1 MVSMSATVP
10 APIGVAERQVR
21 LAGLR
26 RRMEAAGVETVLL
39 GSTSSLRYFTGIDWY
54 ASERLV
60 GALVHASGGLDYIT
74 PQFELEKIEGL
85 ISLPGEVL
93 TWEEDESPWRLVAD
107 RIGSAGRMAVDERM
121 ALAMYRSLRSEI
133 DDARLADAGP
143 LIHALRSRK
152 SPAEIALMSYAKAIT
167 IEVHRR
173 ARAQLQAGQRAS
185 EVVRFIDDQHRALG
199 GSGNSFCIVSFGADT
214 SLPHGGEGDPALAR
228 GDVVLIDTGTRID
241 GYSSD
246 ITRTYVFGEAT
257 PEVRR
262 VWEAEKRAQAAAFDA
277 ARPGLPCE
285 AVDAAARRS
294 LEADG
299 FGPGYSLPGLP
310 HRTGHGIGLDIHEG
324 PYLVKGDTTPLATG
338 MCFSNEPMI
347 VVPGRF
353 GVRLEDHFHMTDA
366 GPQWFTRPQHSLD
379 DPFADVPDW
388 PAG

>member
-1 MVSMSATVP
+1 MVSMSAKVP
-10 APIGVAERQVR
+10 APIGVAERLGR

-26 RRMEAAGVETVLL
+26 QGMEAAGVETVLL
-39 GSTSSLRYFTGIDWY
+39 GSTSSLRYFTGLDWY

-74 PQFELEKIEGL
+74 PQFELEKVEGL
-85 ISLPGEVL
+85 ISLPGEIL
-93 TWEEDESPWRLVAD
+93 TWEEDQSPWRLVAE
-107 RIGSAGRMAVDERM
+107 RIGPTGRMAIDERM
-121 ALAMYRSLRSEI
+121 ALAMYRSLRAEI

-143 LIHALRSRK
+143 LIHPLRSRK
-152 SPAEIALMSYAKAIT
+152 SPAEIAQMRHAKAIT
-167 IEVHRR
+167 LEVHRR
-173 ARAQLQAGQRAS
+173 AHLQLHAGQRAS

-199 GSGNSFCIVSFGADT
+199 GSGNSFCIVSFAEDT
-214 SLPHGGEGDPALAR
+214 SLPHGGEGDRALAH

-262 VWEAEKRAQAAAFDA
+262 VWEAEKRAQAAAFEA
-277 ARPGLPCE
+277 ARPGVACE

-294 LEADG
+294 LEVDG

-366 GPQWFTRPQHSLD
+366 GPEWFTRPQHSLD
-379 DPFADVPDW
+379 DPFADVPAW
-388 PAG
+388 PER

>member
-1 MVSMSATVP
+1 MVSMSAKVP
-10 APIGVAERQVR
+10 APIGVAERLGR

-26 RRMEAAGVETVLL
+26 QGMEAAGVETVLL
-39 GSTSSLRYFTGIDWY
+39 GSTSSLRYFTGLDWY

-74 PQFELEKIEGL
+74 PQFELEKVEGL
-85 ISLPGEVL
+85 ISLPGEIL
-93 TWEEDESPWRLVAD
+93 TWEEDESPWRLVAE
-107 RIGSAGRMAVDERM
+107 RIGPTGRMAIDERM
-121 ALAMYRSLRSEI
+121 ALAMYRSLRAEI

-143 LIHALRSRK
+143 LIHPLRSRK
-152 SPAEIALMSYAKAIT
+152 SPAELAQMRHAKAIT
-167 IEVHRR
+167 LEVHRR
-173 ARAQLQAGQRAS
+173 AHLQLHAGQRAS

-199 GSGNSFCIVSFGADT
+199 GSGNSFCIVSFAEDT
-214 SLPHGGEGDPALAR
+214 SLPHGGEGDRALAH

-262 VWEAEKRAQAAAFDA
+262 VWEAEKRAQAAAFEA
-277 ARPGLPCE
+277 ARLGVACE

-294 LEADG
+294 LEVDG

-366 GPQWFTRPQHSLD
+366 GPEWFTRPQHSLD
-379 DPFADVPDW
+379 DPFADVPAW
-388 PAG
+388 PER

>member
-1 MVSMSATVP
+1 MVSMSAKVP
-10 APIGVAERQVR
+10 APIGVAERLGR

-26 RRMEAAGVETVLL
+26 QGMEAAGVETVLL
-39 GSTSSLRYFTGIDWY
+39 GSTSSLRYFTGLDWY

-74 PQFELEKIEGL
+74 PQFELEKVEGL
-85 ISLPGEVL
+85 ISLPGEIL
-93 TWEEDESPWRLVAD
+93 TWEEDESPWRLVAE
-107 RIGSAGRMAVDERM
+107 RIGPTGRMAVDERM
-121 ALAMYRSLRSEI
+121 ALAMYRSLRAEI

-143 LIHALRSRK
+143 LIHPLRSRK
-152 SPAEIALMSYAKAIT
+152 SPAEIAQMRHAKAIT
-167 IEVHRR
+167 LEVHRR
-173 ARAQLQAGQRAS
+173 AHLQLHAGQRAS

-199 GSGNSFCIVSFGADT
+199 GSGNSFCIVSFAEDT
-214 SLPHGGEGDPALAR
+214 SLPHGGEGDRALAH

-277 ARPGLPCE
+277 ARPGVACE

-366 GPQWFTRPQHSLD
+366 GPEWFTRPQHSLD
-379 DPFADVPDW
+379 DPFADVPAW
-388 PAG
+388 PER

>member
-1 MVSMSATVP
+1 MVSMSAKVP
-10 APIGVAERQVR
+10 APIGVAERLGR

-26 RRMEAAGVETVLL
+26 QGMEAAGVETVLL
-39 GSTSSLRYFTGIDWY
+39 GSTSSLRYFTGLDWY

-74 PQFELEKIEGL
+74 PQFELEKVEGL
-85 ISLPGEVL
+85 ISLPGEIL
-93 TWEEDESPWRLVAD
+93 TWEEDESPWRLVAE
-107 RIGSAGRMAVDERM
+107 RIGPTGRMAIDERM
-121 ALAMYRSLRSEI
+121 ALAMYRSLRAEI

-143 LIHALRSRK
+143 LIHPLRSRK
-152 SPAEIALMSYAKAIT
+152 SPAELAQMRHAKAIT
-167 IEVHRR
+167 LEVHRR
-173 ARAQLQAGQRAS
+173 AHLQLHAGQRAS

-199 GSGNSFCIVSFGADT
+199 GSGNSFCIVSFAEDT
-214 SLPHGGEGDPALAR
+214 SLPHGGEGDRALAH

-262 VWEAEKRAQAAAFDA
+262 VWEAEKRAQAAAFEA
-277 ARPGLPCE
+277 ARPGVACE

-294 LEADG
+294 LEVDG

-366 GPQWFTRPQHSLD
+366 GPDWFTRPQHSLD
-379 DPFADVPDW
+379 DPFADVPAW
-388 PAG
+388 PER

>member
-1 MVSMSATVP
+1 MAKVAGSVP
-10 APIGVAERQVR
+10 APVGPAERRAR
-21 LAGLR
+21 LTRLR
-26 RRMEAAGVETVLL
+26 EGMDAAGVETMLL
-39 GSTSSLRYFTGIDWY
+39 GSTSSLRYFTGLDWY

-60 GALVHASGGLDYIT
+60 GAMVHASGGLDYIM
-74 PQFELEKIEGL
+74 PRFELEKVEGL
-85 ISLPGEVL
+85 ISLPGDIL

-107 RIGSAGRMAVDERM
+107 RIGAAGRLAVDERM
-121 ALAMYRSLRSEI
+121 ALAMYRSLRAEI
-133 DDARLADAGP
+133 DDARLADAAP

-152 SPAEIALMSYAKAIT
+152 SPTEIALMRHAKAIT

-173 ARAQLQAGQRAS
+173 AHEQLHAGQRAS

-199 GSGNSFCIVSFGADT
+199 GSGSSFCIVSFGEDT
-214 SLPHGGEGDPALAR
+214 SLPHGGEGDRALAP

-246 ITRTYVFGEAT
+246 ITRTYVFGEASL
-257 PEVRR
+257 EVRR
-262 VWEAEKRAQAAAFDA
+262 VWEAEKRAQAAAFEA
-277 ARPGLPCE
+277 ARPGAPCE

-299 FGPGYSLPGLP
+299 FGPGYRLPGLP

-366 GPQWFTRPQHSLD
+366 GPEWFTRPQHSLNE
-379 DPFADVPDW
+379 PFADVPAW
-388 PAG
+388 PED

>member
-1 MVSMSATVP
+1 MVSMSAKVP
-10 APIGVAERQVR
+10 APIGVAERLGR

-26 RRMEAAGVETVLL
+26 QGMEAAGVETVLL
-39 GSTSSLRYFTGIDWY
+39 GSTSSLRYFTGLDWY

-74 PQFELEKIEGL
+74 PQFELEKVEGL
-85 ISLPGEVL
+85 ISLPGEIL
-93 TWEEDESPWRLVAD
+93 TWEEDQSPWRLVAE
-107 RIGSAGRMAVDERM
+107 RIGPTGRMAIDERM
-121 ALAMYRSLRSEI
+121 ALAMYRSLRAEI

-143 LIHALRSRK
+143 LIHPLRSRK
-152 SPAEIALMSYAKAIT
+152 SPAELAQMRHAKAIT
-167 IEVHRR
+167 LEVHRR
-173 ARAQLQAGQRAS
+173 AHLQLHAGQRAS

-199 GSGNSFCIVSFGADT
+199 GSGNSFCIVSFAEDT
-214 SLPHGGEGDPALAR
+214 SLPHGGEGDRALAH

-262 VWEAEKRAQAAAFDA
+262 VWEAEKRAQAAAFEA
-277 ARPGLPCE
+277 ARPGVACE

-294 LEADG
+294 LEVDG

-366 GPQWFTRPQHSLD
+366 GPEWFTRPQHSLD
-379 DPFADVPDW
+379 DPFADVPAW
-388 PAG
+388 PER

>member
-1 MVSMSATVP
+1 MVSMSAKVP
-10 APIGVAERQVR
+10 APIGVAERLGR

-26 RRMEAAGVETVLL
+26 QGMEAAGVETVLL
-39 GSTSSLRYFTGIDWY
+39 GSTSSLRYFTGLDWY

-74 PQFELEKIEGL
+74 PQFELEKVEGL
-85 ISLPGEVL
+85 ISLPGEIL
-93 TWEEDESPWRLVAD
+93 TWEEDESPWRLVAE
-107 RIGSAGRMAVDERM
+107 RIGPTGRMAVDERM
-121 ALAMYRSLRSEI
+121 ALAMYRSLRAEI

-143 LIHALRSRK
+143 LIHPLRSRK
-152 SPAEIALMSYAKAIT
+152 SPAELAQMRHAKAIT
-167 IEVHRR
+167 LEVHRR
-173 ARAQLQAGQRAS
+173 AHLQLHAGQRAS

-199 GSGNSFCIVSFGADT
+199 GSGNSFCIVSFAEDT
-214 SLPHGGEGDPALAR
+214 SLPHGGEGDRALAH

-241 GYSSD
+241 SYSSD

-262 VWEAEKRAQAAAFDA
+262 VWDAEKRAQAAAVEA
-277 ARPGLPCE
+277 ARPGVACE

-294 LEADG
+294 LEVDG

-366 GPQWFTRPQHSLD
+366 GPEWFTRPQHSLD
-379 DPFADVPDW
+379 DPFADVPAW
-388 PAG
+388 PER

>member
-1 MVSMSATVP
+1 MVSMSAKVP
-10 APIGVAERQVR
+10 APIGVAERLGR

-26 RRMEAAGVETVLL
+26 QGMEAAGVETVLL
-39 GSTSSLRYFTGIDWY
+39 GSTSSLRYFTGLDWY

-74 PQFELEKIEGL
+74 PQFELEKVEGL
-85 ISLPGEVL
+85 ISLPGEIL
-93 TWEEDESPWRLVAD
+93 TWEEDQSPWRLVAE
-107 RIGSAGRMAVDERM
+107 RIGPTGRMAVDERM
-121 ALAMYRSLRSEI
+121 ALAMYRSLRAEI

-143 LIHALRSRK
+143 LIHPLRSRK
-152 SPAEIALMSYAKAIT
+152 SPAELAQMRHAKAIT
-167 IEVHRR
+167 LEVHRR
-173 ARAQLQAGQRAS
+173 AHLQLHAGQRAS

-199 GSGNSFCIVSFGADT
+199 GSGNSFCIVSFAEDT
-214 SLPHGGEGDPALAR
+214 SLPHGGEGDRALAH

-262 VWEAEKRAQAAAFDA
+262 VWEAEKRAQAAAFEA
-277 ARPGLPCE
+277 ARPGVACE

-294 LEADG
+294 LEVDG

-366 GPQWFTRPQHSLD
+366 GPEWFTRPQHSLD
-379 DPFADVPDW
+379 DPFADVPAW
-388 PAG
+388 PER

>member
-1 MVSMSATVP
+1 MVSMSAKVP
-10 APIGVAERQVR
+10 APIGVAERLGR

-26 RRMEAAGVETVLL
+26 QGMEAAGVETVLL
-39 GSTSSLRYFTGIDWY
+39 GSTSSLRYFTGLDWY

-74 PQFELEKIEGL
+74 PQFELEKVEGL
-85 ISLPGEVL
+85 ISLPGEIL
-93 TWEEDESPWRLVAD
+93 TWEEDESPWRLVAE
-107 RIGSAGRMAVDERM
+107 RIGPTGRMAIDERM
-121 ALAMYRSLRSEI
+121 ALAMYRSLRAEI

-143 LIHALRSRK
+143 LIHPLRSRK
-152 SPAEIALMSYAKAIT
+152 SPAELAQMRHAKAIT
-167 IEVHRR
+167 LEVHRR
-173 ARAQLQAGQRAS
+173 AHLQLHAGQRAS

-199 GSGNSFCIVSFGADT
+199 GSGNSFCIVSFAEDT
-214 SLPHGGEGDPALAR
+214 SLPHGGEGDRALAH

-262 VWEAEKRAQAAAFDA
+262 VWEAEKRAQAAAFEA
-277 ARPGLPCE
+277 ARPGVACE

-294 LEADG
+294 LEVDG

-366 GPQWFTRPQHSLD
+366 GPEWFTRPQHSLD
-379 DPFADVPDW
+379 DPFADVPAW
-388 PAG
+388 PER